1 MIVPT
6 NLTNREREIIPFLL
20 TGTTRTEIASHFGV
34 SEETIK
40 IHVRNLINK
49 FDATSVRD
57 CFKSLN
63 LYHHYY
69 GVEGVGTRT
78 HVLDSELDYYLED
91 DRKSLRLVRKFDY
104 LVVSEP
110 VTFVKR
116 VYSDVDRQPMV
127 EFLADFPVTTTY
139 VRENDRHI
147 FTAEFEQP
155 FLKGSQFKLVEK
167 MTLSDHHGTDSG
179 YDRIHFST
187 PFDQRHLRYHFPIND
202 VPQYIECDARLGGVN
217 ARMNNISS
225 ELRDNVF
232 HVWTANFENP
242 FTVLVT
248 WKYEID
254 T

>member
-20 TGTTRTEIASHFGV
+20 TGTTRAEIASHFGV

-91 DRKSLRLVRKFDY
+91 DCKSLRLVRKFDY

-147 FTAEFEQP
+147 FTAEF
-155 FLKGSQFKLVEK
+155 
-167 MTLSDHHGTDSG
+167 
-179 YDRIHFST
+179 
-187 PFDQRHLRYHFPIND
+187 DQRHLRYHFPIND

-232 HVWTANFENP
+232 HVWTAN
-242 FTVLVT
+242 
-248 WKYEID
+248 
-254 T
+254 